1 MCDDCRGVRL
11 SGHGHLTRSV
21 ALSAIA
27 EPTSLSR
34 PRSHPARWVMQ
45 VSTPIQRPPKQA
57 HHDVAEFDYLLYDY
71 EGVFL
76 RE

>member
-1 MCDDCRGVRL
+1 M
-11 SGHGHLTRSV
+11 
-21 ALSAIA
+21 SAIA